1 MHNKMNQEVRDFLE
15 GIRND
20 IAGLKSD
27 VELLR
32 TDVTGMKSDIEL
44 LRTDVTSMKSDIE
57 FLKTDNQLLRTD
69 IAGLR
74 SDVEI
79 LRTDVTGLKSDVEIL
94 RTDITGLR
102 TDVELLR
109 TDITG
114 LRTDAE
120 LLRTDFGRLATDV
133 TRIDLRYTNS
143 TLGRDDALQ
152 RVPLPDG
159 TLPLGE
165 YPVSLAALLVAGNES
180 LPNGQL
186 NTWNA
191 KKSRDL
197 LIQYD
202 PNYETDGEVE
212 ELSTRSRNRRLRLA
226 RVLGVTRAQLNFA
239 QLSL

>member
-1 MHNKMNQEVRDFLE
+1 MNQEVRDFLE

-79 LRTDVTGLKSDVEIL
+79 LRTDVTGLKS
-94 RTDITGLR
+94 
-102 TDVELLR
+102 DVELLR